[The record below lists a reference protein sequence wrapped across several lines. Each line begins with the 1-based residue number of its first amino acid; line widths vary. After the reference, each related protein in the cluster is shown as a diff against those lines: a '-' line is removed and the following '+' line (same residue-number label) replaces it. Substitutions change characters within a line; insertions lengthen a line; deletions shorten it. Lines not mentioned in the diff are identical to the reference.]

1 MDRAKIANDCYEAGY
16 NCAQAVACAFADVVG
31 LPVEQL
37 AKGSAIVDTECIQC
51 AACADA
57 CPKGVLK
64 LRVGRLR

>member
-1 MDRAKIANDCYEAGY
+1 MS
-16 NCAQAVACAFADVVG
+16 

-37 AKGSAIVDTECIQC
+37 AKGSAIVDAECIQC